1 MSLKIF
7 KNQEYEF
14 THENEQFRKLEE
26 ILKERF
32 DKTDELNLLFANIYF
47 GGVPLDA
54 LFVKHNAI
62 IVLEFKN
69 YTGELTAAE
78 NGDWSLSDGTKV
90 KGGAGKNPFMQT
102 RANKFSVLSEL
113 STWFPRPYVNLGQI
127 SGVVVF
133 NQPIKIVIDRISS
146 KSKSWFHICDMDN
159 IGNKLE
165 DIASPGIKYTESDLL
180 EFPRI
185 VNCSDA
191 YYESPVIRERPQI
204 IEQPVIVQPV
214 VQNVNTTLSDS
225 VRRILVNNGYKIIEN
240 GEKEK
245 PAKAAEYYQGEI
257 LLGKKTQEYIR
268 TNYSGGLYKHQY
280 EAAKFASDGTN
291 VCIATSTSSGK
302 TAIFHLAALE
312 ILEKD
317 PEAKIIAVYPMK
329 ALGNQQVNSW
339 NEKLQNVRCGRIDGN
354 VKNLDQ
360 RLEIL
365 ERCSVVTFTPDTI
378 HTFLLG
384 KLKDTRCSGIIRN
397 FIRKLKLVIIDEV
410 HLYRGML
417 GSNSAYMFRRL
428 NACSVL
434 AGGTVP
440 QYITASATIEEP
452 LGHSENITGASPFEL
467 IGPDSDSSPSCS
479 TKIFF
484 IKRGNG
490 IINLLTLLNKNLPD
504 NSRTITFVDNRQDVE
519 RIAREVDNAT
529 TLSERKM
536 FSFRSGYEG
545 EFYDETMDALQN
557 NRFKGVIS
565 TSSLEVGID
574 IANLNVAILDGIPN
588 SSTSYNQRI
597 GRVGR
602 GNTNNEAVVI
612 IMDKPNSLNTYLAFK
627 DPQGFSLPSEEPA
640 LYLKN
645 KNLINIQALHFVG
658 TGEEMLSVI
667 EKKDAISEYER
678 VRNFF
683 PQEYNEVCLNVLR
696 DQLQGLDGYDDVMNE
711 GGEHPEFVFAVR
723 NFDAQFDVY
732 QTNNVDDSLEGLTIQ
747 NILREAYPG
756 AIHICRNEAWR
767 VKKVDKKLQTV
778 TLDVLERQRSHNK
791 TKADSRICVIPQKMS
806 SILKHLVFGDL
817 HLINLDIYEKTTI
830 TGFKEMDS
838 HGNEM
843 DRVIYRDRRPYYY
856 DGDFKYT
863 LPTTGVIFC
872 HPSLNSLRQVSLIA
886 TLLYNC
892 FLSRSAFERSDI
904 ENRAGTLNTE
914 IDGIIAGTPFFTIYD
929 KNTNGLN
936 ITERLMDHKVLLSGF
951 KTMIE
956 IIDNN
961 LEKNFLGEKVT
972 LLKETKD
979 AIHTMYQELKNHE
992 KPEEKGVSR
1001 IPDFHIARNSKAYY
1015 IKDLEEDVKEEVTIT
1030 VVHRYDKDNSITYEL
1045 EDSNGNDIED
1055 EIPEEQVIAIPGVSY
1070 KAIFKNTTSHQSVN
1084 TGELW

>member
-1 MSLKIF
+1 MSLKIY
-7 KNQEYEF
+7 KNQDYEF

-54 LFVKHNAI
+54 LFVKRNAI

-69 YTGELTAAE
+69 YTGELSAAE
-78 NGDWSLSDGTKV
+78 NGDWSLSDGTIV

-133 NQPIKIVIDRISS
+133 NRPIKIATDRISP
-146 KSKSWFHICDMDN
+146 KSKSWFHICDMDD

-180 EFPRI
+180 DFPRI

-191 YYESPVIRERPQI
+191 CYESPVIRERLQI
-204 IEQPVIVQPV
+204 IEQPVVVQPQV
-214 VQNVNTTLSDS
+214 KTANTLLSNA
-225 VRRILVNNGYKIIEN
+225 VRRILDENGYEIIEH
-240 GEKEK
+240 GIKEM
-245 PAKAAEYYQGEI
+245 PAKAAEFYRDKIQLGE
-257 LLGKKTQEYIR
+257 KAQEYISR
-268 TNYSGGLYKHQY
+268 NFATGLYKHQY
-280 EAAKFASDGTN
+280 DAAKLASDGNN

-312 ILEKD
+312 ILERD

-339 NEKLQNVRCGRIDGN
+339 NDKLQNVRCGRIDGN
-354 VKNLDQ
+354 VKNIDQ

-365 ERCSVVTFTPDTI
+365 ERCSIVTFTPDTI

-384 KLKDTRCSGIIRN
+384 KLNDTRCTGIIRN
-397 FIRKLKLVIIDEV
+397 FISRLKLVIIDEV

-428 NACSVL
+428 NACSIL
-434 AGGTVP
+434 AGGNMP

-467 IGPDSDSSPSCS
+467 IGPDSDRSPSCL

-490 IINLLTLLNKNLPD
+490 IKNLLTVLNKNLPD
-504 NSRTITFVDNRQDVE
+504 NSRTITFMDSRQDVE
-519 RIAREVDNAT
+519 RIAREIDNAQT
-529 TLSERKM
+529 IAERQI

-545 EFYDETMDALQN
+545 DFYDETLDALQN
-557 NRFKGVIS
+557 DRFKGVIS

-588 SSTSYNQRI
+588 SSTSYYQRI

-602 GNTNNEAVVI
+602 GNTNDEAVVI
-612 IMDKPNSLNTYLAFK
+612 IMDKPNSMNTYLAFK
-627 DPQGFSLPSEEPA
+627 DPQGFSLSSEEPA

-658 TGEEMLSVI
+658 TGEEMQSVI
-667 EKKDAISEYER
+667 EKRNAISEYER
-678 VRNFF
+678 VCDFF
-683 PQEYNEVCLNVLR
+683 PPEYNNVCLNVLR
-696 DQLQGLDGYDDVMNE
+696 DQLQGLDGYRDIMDK
-711 GGEHPEFVFAVR
+711 GGENPEFVFTIR
-723 NFDAQFDVY
+723 NFDAQFKVF
-732 QTNNVDDSLEGLTIQ
+732 QTDNIDESLEGLTMQ

-767 VKKVDKKLQTV
+767 VKKVDRNLQSV
-778 TLDVLERQRSHNK
+778 TLDKLEKKKSHCK
-791 TKADSRICVIPQKMS
+791 TKPDSRISVIPQKLS
-806 SILKHLVFGDL
+806 SVRKHLIFGEL
-817 HLINLDIYEKTTI
+817 HVVNLRIDEKTTI
-830 TGFKEMDS
+830 KGFKEVDS
-838 HGNEM
+838 HGQEI
-843 DRVIYRDRRPYYY
+843 DRIIYKDRNK
-856 DGDFKYT
+856 GDFKYT
-863 LPTTGVIFC
+863 LPTEGVIFC

-914 IDGIIAGTPFFTIYD
+914 IDGIIAGTSFFTIYD

-951 KTMIE
+951 DTMIE

-961 LEKNFLGEKVT
+961 QEGNFLGDNVT

-979 AIHTMYQELKNHE
+979 AIRAMYKELKDHE
-992 KPEEKGVSR
+992 EPEERGMSR
-1001 IPDFHIARNSKAYY
+1001 IPDFHIAKDSKAFY
-1015 IKDLEEDVKEEVTIT
+1015 IKDLENDVKEEVTIT
-1030 VVHRYDKDNSITYEL
+1030 DVYRYDIDNSITYGL
-1045 EDSNGNDIED
+1045 RDSNGNEIND

-1070 KAIFKNTTSHQSVN
+1070 RARFENGRHKSIN